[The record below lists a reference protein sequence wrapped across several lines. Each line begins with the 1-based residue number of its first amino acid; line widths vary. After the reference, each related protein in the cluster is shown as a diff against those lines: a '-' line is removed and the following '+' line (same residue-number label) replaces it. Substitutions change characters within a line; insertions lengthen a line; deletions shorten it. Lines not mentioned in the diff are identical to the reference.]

1 MNVSSSSSSSTDYSR
16 ITGLAT
22 GMDTDAMV
30 KQAVAGDQAKIDSVN
45 QSKQTLQWQQEAYVD
60 IIKDL
65 KGFYDSYIDILGSND
80 TSMMKSSTYAGVTA
94 TSNNPTKLTATP
106 SGGAVKGDYLIEVTQ
121 KALTAKK
128 QSIAFSGTTQNS
140 ALSSLGLTNGNAINI
155 SVNGE
160 AFTFTIDNTKTVSDF
175 VTSLKTVTNS
185 NGKTLGNLANI
196 SFSELTGK
204 FSIETKD
211 TGSTQ
216 ELNISGQAAIEL
228 GMVAG
233 QAAKKE
239 SLVFSN
245 ATGTSIL
252 NEVDVLNDSSLNTPD
267 SITITVNEGTFD
279 VVIDPTNNIN
289 ALIDSVKNATIDG
302 KTLGD
307 FVNVS
312 FNESTGKLLIE
323 TKKIGSSETLS
334 ISGNLADKL
343 GIATSIIYGSGNV
356 GTDAIVNI
364 TAPGEQNSAQV
375 TKSSNKFTIDN
386 ITYDLSAASNGDTAT
401 LTVKADATAQ
411 VDKFKK
417 FVEKYNELIEKINTK
432 ITEKKNYSYKPL
444 TDTQKESMKDEEITK
459 WEEQAKKGLLAR
471 DSNLSNLLLQ
481 VRQTFYSTVEG
492 AGITLSEIGI
502 STTSNYRDGG
512 KLQIDE
518 TKLKDALENKGD
530 LVQKLFT
537 QNSSNA
543 NEKGILQRVKD
554 TLNNYIGSDGLLI
567 KKAGYTNSRW
577 AYDNQLSKSIESK
590 NTTIKDLQRRLYD
603 KQERYY
609 KMFAALEK
617 NMNNL
622 NSQSNWL
629 YSQLGTA

>member
-1 MNVSSSSSSSTDYSR
+1 MNVGSSTSYSR

-30 KQAVAGDQAKIDSVN
+30 KEAVAGDQAKIDSAN

-80 TSMMKSSTYAGVTA
+80 TSMMKSSTYAGVIAISSDTA
-94 TSNNPTKLTATP
+94 KLTATAA
-106 SGGAVKGDYLIEVTQ
+106 GGAVKGVYSVTLTT
-121 KALTAKK
+121 KALAAKD
-128 QSIAFSGTTQNS
+128 QSSVYEDATQS
-140 ALSSLGLTNGNAINI
+140 STLSSLGLTNGNTLNI

-160 AFTFTIDNTKTVSDF
+160 TFTFTVDNTKNVSEF
-175 VTSLKTVTNS
+175 VTSLKATTNA
-185 NGKTLGNLANI
+185 NGKTLANLANI

-211 TGSTQ
+211 TGAAQKLTV
-216 ELNISGQAAIEL
+216 SGD
-228 GMVAG
+228 AG
-233 QAAKKE
+233 TE
-239 SLVFSN
+239 MGFS
-245 ATGTSIL
+245 AV
-252 NEVDVLNDSSLNTPD
+252 E
-267 SITITVNEGTFD
+267 
-279 VVIDPTNNIN
+279 
-289 ALIDSVKNATIDG
+289 K
-302 KTLGD
+302 
-307 FVNVS
+307 
-312 FNESTGKLLIE
+312 
-323 TKKIGSSETLS
+323 
-334 ISGNLADKL
+334 SGND
-343 GIATSIIYGSGNV
+343 ATV
-356 GTDAIVNI
+356 KI
-364 TAPGEQNSAQV
+364 TAPGEAEVTV
-375 TKSSNKFTIDN
+375 TKSSNKFSIDN
-386 ITYDLSAASNGDTAT
+386 IAYDLSGASNGDTAT

-432 ITEKKNYSYKPL
+432 ITEKKKYNYKPL

-459 WEEQAKKGLLAR
+459 WETEAKKGLLAR
-471 DSNLSNLLLQ
+471 ESNLSNLLLQ
-481 VRQTFYSTVEG
+481 VRQTFYTTVEG
-492 AGITLSEIGI
+492 AGITLSDIGI

-518 TKLKDALENKGD
+518 DKLKDALENKGD

-537 QNSSNA
+537 QSSNNA

-554 TLNNYIGSDGLLI
+554 TLNNYIGSEGLLI

-590 NTTIKDLQRRLYD
+590 NTTIKEMQNRLYD